1 MRARRRLFPWI
12 LAALAGCGGAPATPV
27 PDHPPSAQAATA
39 APPSAFGRPP
49 RALGADAP
57 EAADVSAIV
66 GRYRDELGAKLSVP
80 VGRAEADITPTGEPS
95 NALGQLVADEMLA
108 HLRSMPEHT
117 VDLFVTNDGGLRTPL
132 YGGQILLRHVY
143 EVMPF
148 DNELV
153 VLELDGAT
161 VQRILDLVARKGGEP
176 LAGARLVIDPT
187 AGRAHEVTVNARPLD
202 PSARYRLGTTDYLAD
217 SGWLHEVVD
226 GLPVTR
232 TGILMRDAIVTRLRE
247 RDARGEVLRPV
258 VDDRIRLVS
267 GAAAPEKGNYP

>member
-187 AGRAHEVTVNARPLD
+187 AGRAHERPTLG
-202 PSARYRLGTTDYLAD
+202 PERSLSARDDRLPRGLRLAARGRRW
-217 SGWLHEVVD
+217 SA
-226 GLPVTR
+226 
-232 TGILMRDAIVTRLRE
+232 RDAHGHS
-247 RDARGEVLRPV
+247 DARRH
-258 VDDRIRLVS
+258 RH
-267 GAAAPEKGNYP
+267 APSRAGRAR